1 MAQEGSLSEGGSV
14 DGWPLL
20 RKGALAGTAKIE
32 HPGKLSTLQVSSRAG
47 GDRINISTRC

>member
-32 HPGKLSTLQVSSRAG
+32 HSGKLSALQVSSRVG